1 MEPVCVACCSFPE
14 SKQRRNL
21 IGVVSRHLLPMLR
34 EIVEHCFPDPADQQY
49 FGLGHQSSDHGVIVC
64 KKCFRQLEKLLK
76 LRKEQKLLKKEIEN
90 GVERVGQ
97 HFGIAASTST
107 VSTPTKRPA
116 KCDYNAPPKKRR
128 LTYDTPEKEA
138 LASIVCPQTPVVSVS
153 FLFCIC

>member
-21 IGVVSRHLLPMLR
+21 IGVASRHLLPMLR

-107 VSTPTKRPA
+107 VSTPTK
-116 KCDYNAPPKKRR
+116 
-128 LTYDTPEKEA
+128 
-138 LASIVCPQTPVVSVS
+138 
-153 FLFCIC
+153 

>member
-1 MEPVCVACCSFPE
+1 M
-14 SKQRRNL
+14 
-21 IGVVSRHLLPMLR
+21 
-34 EIVEHCFPDPADQQY
+34 
-49 FGLGHQSSDHGVIVC
+49 
-64 KKCFRQLEKLLK
+64 
-76 LRKEQKLLKKEIEN
+76 LKKEIEN
-90 GVERVGQ
+90 RVERVGQ

-153 FLFCIC
+153 FEFCIC

>member
-1 MEPVCVACCSFPE
+1 
-14 SKQRRNL
+14 
-21 IGVVSRHLLPMLR
+21 MLR

-49 FGLGHQSSDHGVIVC
+49 FGLGHQSSDYGVIVC

-107 VSTPTKRPA
+107 VSTPTTKRPA

-138 LASIVCPQTPVVSVS
+138 LASIVCPQTPVVSVI
-153 FLFCIC
+153 FFFAFVEIYRVCFMFRCW